1 MKETKYLVMDVDGT
15 LTDGKIYLGSQGEVC
30 KAFHVK
36 DGYGIHNLLIPAG
49 ITPVIITGRTSDI
62 VINRS
67 REIGITEIYQGVS
80 DKVEAMKSFVSDLS
94 MVAYIGDDMNDY
106 SCMEAVKNAGG
117 IVGCPQDAV
126 ETVKKISDYVS
137 EHKGGEGAIR
147 DFIEWLLSNV
157 H

>member
-15 LTDGKIYLGSQGEVC
+15 LTDGKIYMGSQGEVC

-80 DKVEAMKSFVSDLS
+80 DKVKAMKSVVSDLS

-126 ETVKKISDYVS
+126 DAVKRISDYVS
-137 EHKGGEGAIR
+137 EYKGGEGAVR

>member
-1 MKETKYLVMDVDGT
+1 MRETKYLVMDVDGT
-15 LTDGKIYLGSQGEVC
+15 LTDGKIYMGSQGEVC

-49 ITPVIITGRTSDI
+49 IIPVIITGRSSDI

-67 REIGITEIYQGVS
+67 REIGITEVYQGVS
-80 DKVEAMKSFVSDLS
+80 DKVEAMKSVVSDLS

-117 IVGCPQDAV
+117 FVGCPQDAV

-137 EHKGGEGAIR
+137 EHKGGEGAVR